1 MTSPTTTRW
10 LLLIHQIPK
19 SPAYLRAKVGKQLA
33 RVGAVAVKNSVYVL
47 PRTNSTLEDFQWI
60 ARELHSAGAEATD
73 SCPRRSAPCT
83 SPSPYRSRETTR
95 SR

>member
-47 PRTNSTLEDFQWI
+47 PR
-60 ARELHSAGAEATD
+60 ARHAEKCWMAAAKSAATQ
-73 SCPRRSAPCT
+73 
-83 SPSPYRSRETTR
+83 RSRPAA
-95 SR
+95 